1 MYNFFILSCC
11 KLDDLTHLNDPYNY
25 LEHIKSIR
33 LLFCRFASVSK
44 NDTTSSGLG
53 RFGAAIV
60 ESPLGV
66 KGVGGTEQAWG
77 HITVRPHAHMFWWL
91 YYTTANVS
99 HFTERPLIIWLQGGP
114 GMPSS
119 GYGNFLEIGLLNINL
134 TERDHSW
141 VKHFNILFVDNP
153 VGVGFSY
160 FSSRSA
166 KMTQNNKEIGRDLV
180 SFLKTFLNNHA
191 EFQKVPLY
199 IFGESYGGKM
209 AVEFAYQLVQEISE
223 GNLIVHFKGI
233 GLGDAYISP
242 IHYILNYGSF
252 ALNLGLV
259 DKKAYNE
266 ISNLTEEVIT
276 AIDNHDFLT
285 ASDIEAKITDTV
297 IKATQGIDVYNI
309 VLKSNMSAFPRFLSY
324 QDSCNQLMN
333 TKIKESLN
341 ISADI
346 EWNFINDDIYSALQ
360 GDLMRPVTE
369 TSNVILVFFL
379 LFVFLLNFFLVE
391 KLLNNTNIKVIV
403 YNGVFDFLVNTAGT
417 VMWLDNLKWSR
428 SLEWQET
435 NKQPLEIDMVNEAY
449 VKEVGN
455 LVFYTVLRAGH
466 SVPIDNTIAMEAI
479 LKRELL
485 ST

>member
-1 MYNFFILSCC
+1 MCEEEKPVNS
-11 KLDDLTHLNDPYNY
+11 
-25 LEHIKSIR
+25 
-33 LLFCRFASVSK
+33 
-44 NDTTSSGLG
+44 
-53 RFGAAIV
+53 
-60 ESPLGV
+60 V

-77 HITVRPHAHMFWWL
+77 HVTVRPHAHMFWWL

-134 TERDHSW
+134 TEKDHSW
-141 VKHFNILFVDNP
+141 VKHFNILFLDNP

-160 FSSRSA
+160 FSSSSV
-166 KMTQNNKEIGRDLV
+166 KMVQNNKEIGRDLIN
-180 SFLKTFLNNHA
+180 FLKTFLSEHE
-191 EFQKVPLY
+191 EFQKIPLY

-209 AVEFAYQLVQEISE
+209 AVEFAYQLVQEIRRGE
-223 GNLIVHFKGI
+223 VTVHFKGI

-242 IHYILNYGSF
+242 IHYILNYGSL
-252 ALNLGLV
+252 ALNLGLIE
-259 DKKAYNE
+259 KKDFNE
-266 ISNLTEEVIT
+266 ISNLTEDVKV
-276 AIDNHDFLT
+276 AIERRDFLA

-309 VLKSNMSAFPRFLSY
+309 VLKSNISALPRFLSY

-360 GDLMRPVTE
+360 GDLMRPVTGTIE
-369 TSNVILVFFL
+369 A
-379 LFVFLLNFFLVE
+379 LLNE
-391 KLLNNTNIKVIV
+391 TDIKIIV

-417 VMWLDNLKWSR
+417 AMWLDDLKWNR
-428 SLEWQET
+428 SSEWQET

-449 VKEVGN
+449 VKQVGN

-466 SVPIDNTIAMEAI
+466 SVPVDNIPAMEEI

-485 ST
+485 YS

>member
-1 MYNFFILSCC
+1 
-11 KLDDLTHLNDPYNY
+11 
-25 LEHIKSIR
+25 
-33 LLFCRFASVSK
+33 
-44 NDTTSSGLG
+44 
-53 RFGAAIV
+53 
-60 ESPLGV
+60 
-66 KGVGGTEQAWG
+66 
-77 HITVRPHAHMFWWL
+77 MFWWL

-119 GYGNFLEIGLLNINL
+119 GYGNFLEIGPHTLNL
-134 TERDHSW
+134 TERNHNW
-141 VKHFNILFVDNP
+141 VKHYNILFVDNP

-160 FSSRSA
+160 FSSGSA
-166 KMTQNNKEIGRDLV
+166 KMVKNNNEIGRDLV
-180 SFLKTFLNNHA
+180 SFLKHFLNDYKN
-191 EFQKVPLY
+191 FQKVPLY

-209 AVEFAYQLVQEISE
+209 VVEFAYQLVEEIRE
-223 GNLIVHFKGI
+223 GNLIVHLKGI

-242 IHYILNYGSF
+242 IHYILNYGPF

-266 ISNLTEEVIT
+266 ISNLTEEVIS
-276 AIDNHDFLT
+276 AIENNDFLT

-309 VLKSNMSAFPRFLSY
+309 VLKSNISALPRFLSH

-360 GDLMRPVTE
+360 GDLMRPVTG
-369 TSNVILVFFL
+369 TI
-379 LFVFLLNFFLVE
+379 E
-391 KLLNNTNIKVIV
+391 KLLDKTDIKIIV

-417 VMWLDNLKWSR
+417 VMWLDNLKWNR

-435 NKQPLEIDMVNEAY
+435 TKRPLEIDMVNEAY
-449 VKEVGN
+449 VKQVGN

-466 SVPIDNTIAMEAI
+466 SVPIDNAVAMEEI
-479 LKRELL
+479 LKREI
-485 ST
+485 SYT

>member
-1 MYNFFILSCC
+1 MYKWFR
-11 KLDDLTHLNDPYNY
+11 P
-25 LEHIKSIR
+25 KSP
-33 LLFCRFASVSK
+33 VK
-44 NDTTSSGLG
+44 NQN
-53 RFGAAIV
+53 INC
-60 ESPLGV
+60 V
-66 KGVGGTEQAWG
+66 KGVGGSEQAWG

-160 FSSRSA
+160 FSSQSA
-166 KMTQNNKEIGRDLV
+166 KMVQNNKEIGRDLV
-180 SFLKTFLNNHA
+180 SFLKTFLNNHT

-209 AVEFAYQLVQEISE
+209 AVEFAYQLVKEISE

-259 DKKAYNE
+259 DRKEYNE

-276 AIDNHDFLT
+276 AIDNNDFLT

-309 VLKSNMSAFPRFLSY
+309 VLKSNISALPRFLSY

-333 TKIKESLN
+333 TKIKKSLN
-341 ISADI
+341 ISTDI

-369 TSNVILVFFL
+369 TIEN
-379 LFVFLLNFFLVE
+379 
-391 KLLNNTNIKVIV
+391 LLNNSNIKIIV

-417 VMWLDNLKWSR
+417 VMWLDNLKWNR
-428 SLEWQET
+428 TLEWQET

-449 VKEVGN
+449 IKQVGN

-466 SVPIDNTIAMEAI
+466 SVPVDNIIAMEEI

-485 ST
+485 SS